1 MLRWDHPPLVTSSEI
16 FLKKM
21 RGYGKI
27 RKIMEV
33 TMNMSNHCST
43 HYRYCSITQSFSD
56 DSQKMDENLLEY
68 DCLWK
73 SDLENGKSKRQVV
86 SAVFTYDESQT
97 LRNDLLLL
105 ILLFKLDEF
114 IALYTV
120 QA

>member
-1 MLRWDHPPLVTSSEI
+1 MSLFLLVVRHRNRSEMLRWDHPPFVTCSEI

-43 HYRYCSITQSFSD
+43 HYRYCSITQSFFD

-73 SDLENGKSKRQVV
+73 SDLENGKV
-86 SAVFTYDESQT
+86 SGKSS
-97 LRNDLLLL
+97 LLCLHMMKVRL
-105 ILLFKLDEF
+105 SGMI
-114 IALYTV
+114 YCC
-120 QA
+120 